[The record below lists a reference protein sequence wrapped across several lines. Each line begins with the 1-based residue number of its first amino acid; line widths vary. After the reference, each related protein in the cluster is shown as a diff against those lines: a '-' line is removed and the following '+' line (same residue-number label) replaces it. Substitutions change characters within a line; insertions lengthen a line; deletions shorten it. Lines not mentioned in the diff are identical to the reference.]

1 MNYVL
6 MLMLDRPY
14 ITIISLID
22 FKTLLLVFLGFI
34 LHFVL
39 VPGGLMGLAWI
50 SMEKRPAH
58 KKVKQIENYQFRLK
72 QRENLKIKMKTI
84 VLP

>member
-22 FKTLLLVFLGFI
+22 FKTLLGFI